1 VSRGLR
7 ELDPSRGRCSR
18 APLRVAAAL
27 VVVLLWSGVAAQ
39 PAPAPWRGEFDA
51 VCARTQDA
59 MALTTEEL
67 QSLVA
72 RCDALKPVI
81 DGLDESLRKVY
92 GRRLK
97 GCRDL
102 YQFVLDFRRKGGA

>member
-1 VSRGLR
+1 
-7 ELDPSRGRCSR
+7 
-18 APLRVAAAL
+18 
-27 VVVLLWSGVAAQ
+27 
-39 PAPAPWRGEFDA
+39 
-51 VCARTQDA
+51 